1 MKKIAIIGGGSWG
14 TALAL
19 ALTRARRE
27 HGVALWVHD
36 ARLAESLAI
45 TRENSM
51 YMPEYKLPER
61 VEVTAE
67 LKRAL
72 HDAHI
77 VVGVMP
83 SAHAREVYEAAAP
96 HLAKD
101 AVIVSVTKGLEL
113 HTSLRM
119 SEVIREV
126 CGAEIGARVA
136 VLSGPSFAREV
147 ARGDPTAV
155 VIASHDAAV
164 AAELQD
170 EFSGATLRLYT
181 NDDVVGVELCGA
193 LKNVI
198 AIAAGVC
205 AGIGLGANTT
215 ASLVT
220 RGLAEITRLACALGA
235 KRDTIAG
242 LAGMGDLVLTCTG
255 ALSRNR
261 YVGYELG
268 AGRTLPE
275 ILSSMRMVAEGVG
288 TAATALD
295 LAKRAGGIEMPITEQ
310 MHAVLYEGR
319 GPKDAIREL
328 MERRLKS
335 E

>member
-27 HGVALWVHD
+27 HSVALWVHD
-36 ARLAESLAI
+36 AQLAESLAI
-45 TRENSM
+45 TRVNSV
-51 YMPEYKLPER
+51 YLPEYSLPEG
-61 VEVTAE
+61 VVVTSDMAT
-67 LKRAL
+67 AL
-72 HDAHI
+72 DGADI
-77 VVGVMP
+77 VVGVIP
-83 SAHAREVYEAAAP
+83 SAHARDVYSNISKRISRGAA
-96 HLAKD
+96 
-101 AVIVSVTKGLEL
+101 IVSATKGLEL

-119 SEVIREV
+119 SEVIRDV
-126 CGAEIGARVA
+126 CGASFAARTA
-136 VLSGPSFAREV
+136 VLSGPSFAKEV

-155 VIASHDAAV
+155 VIASHDASL
-164 AAELQD
+164 AADLQD

-205 AGIGLGANTT
+205 AGIGFGANTA

-235 KRDTIAG
+235 KRDTLAG

-268 AGRTLPE
+268 SGRTLPE
-275 ILSSMRMVAEGVG
+275 VLSSMRMVAEGVA
-288 TAATALD
+288 TAATALE

-310 MHAVLYEGR
+310 MYAVLYDGR
-319 GPKDAIREL
+319 APSDAIRAL